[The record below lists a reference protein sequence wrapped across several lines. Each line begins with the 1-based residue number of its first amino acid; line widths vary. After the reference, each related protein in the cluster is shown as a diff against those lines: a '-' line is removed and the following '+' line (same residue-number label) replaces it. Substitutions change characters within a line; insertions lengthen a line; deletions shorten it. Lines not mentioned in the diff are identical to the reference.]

1 MPVYYFIYLIILL
14 GSFFLLVR
22 YFVYRKKSLAMLL
35 FIAAIKA
42 ENQGNYQEASDAY
55 ENALCEV
62 KKSRFDRYLK
72 IKILE
77 KLKLLQTLKTYKK
90 DQVFVRK
97 DYSAANK

>member
-97 DYSAANK
+97 DYAGTNK

>member
-1 MPVYYFIYLIILL
+1 
-14 GSFFLLVR
+14 
-22 YFVYRKKSLAMLL
+22 MLL

-97 DYSAANK
+97 DYAGTNK

>member
-1 MPVYYFIYLIILL
+1 
-14 GSFFLLVR
+14 
-22 YFVYRKKSLAMLL
+22 MLL

-72 IKILE
+72 TKILE

-97 DYSAANK
+97 DYAGTNK

>member
-1 MPVYYFIYLIILL
+1 M
-14 GSFFLLVR
+14 R
-22 YFVYRKKSLAMLL
+22 MK
-35 FIAAIKA
+35 
-42 ENQGNYQEASDAY
+42 
-55 ENALCEV
+55 NALCEV

-72 IKILE
+72 TKILE